1 MTERGFLE
9 ASGER
14 IPYELERKA
23 VKRMNLRVRRDGSVH
38 VSVPARMPRATVERL
53 LNERAAWV
61 RDARARMLARHGEV
75 LEATAGTTV
84 PLEGVP
90 YAVTVVPSGREYA
103 VRQSGT
109 LILHVKDPADP
120 AARGRVLRRFIKEEA
135 TRVLTEAARAIYP
148 LFAPHPATFPSIT
161 VRKMTSRWGS
171 CTAAKNH
178 ITLNER
184 LLFVEPWLAR
194 YVILHEFCHF
204 KHPNHSAKFYRH
216 LASFCPQYAAARRAL
231 KAAVIPEYE

>member
-1 MTERGFLE
+1 MKEQSFL
-9 ASGER
+9 SVGGER

-38 VSVPARMPRATVERL
+38 VSVPTRMPQQTVERFL
-53 LNERAAWV
+53 AERAAWI
-61 RDARARMLARHGEV
+61 RDARARLLARHGEA
-75 LEATAGTTV
+75 LDPASGKTI
-84 PLEGVP
+84 PLEGRP
-90 YAVTVVPSGREYA
+90 HTVTVMQGSKEYA
-103 VRQSGT
+103 VRMSGE
-109 LILHVKDPADP
+109 LYLYVRDPAD
-120 AARGRVLRRFIKEEA
+120 ADARTRVLRRFIREEA
-135 TRVLTEAARAIYP
+135 VRILTEAAREIFP
-148 LFAPHPATFPSIT
+148 LFVPRPATFPTIT

-204 KHPNHSAKFYRH
+204 KHQDHSAAFYKH
-216 LASFCPQYAAARRAL
+216 LASFCPDHAAARRVL
-231 KAAVIPEYE
+231 KAAVIPEYR